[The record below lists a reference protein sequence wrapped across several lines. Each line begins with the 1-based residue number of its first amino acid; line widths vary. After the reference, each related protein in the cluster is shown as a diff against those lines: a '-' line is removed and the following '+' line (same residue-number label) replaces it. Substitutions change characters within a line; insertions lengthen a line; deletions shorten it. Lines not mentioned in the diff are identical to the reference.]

1 MHGRVQLQYSKKRVR
16 GEGLK
21 FVERLGSQG
30 MDNEGV
36 KNDRRGHEPGP
47 ERRCHFGVI
56 YANGIFRR
64 NDCKKMETV
73 GEEEMVDLPLSEL
86 SGESSGETKLR
97 FESPE
102 DEGKFKYIL
111 QHLQTCIVVYLM
123 TSAVSI
129 CSSNYTAHPSHLDS
143 VLLLMDI
150 MTIDICSCFFVMG
163 GFLATYVFS
172 SVGKEVYGELRLRIM
187 SQQFGNMWLSTLLV
201 VFFGGIDKVLKD
213 RFHWGDVWLTMVEGV
228 TGLRVF
234 DSKQALDQPHTFN
247 VALWPVQSMVW
258 CLLSVD
264 ATYTTNEVLRKKF
277 GEGAN
282 YVILCMSLC
291 GIILFTLFGMLH
303 SHTNVFYANA
313 TSVMYRMLEFNLGIH
328 FFYLTERNY
337 PLVVSLTRI
346 MNQCSFAV
354 YFVFAA
360 TWWSEVG
367 IKAGQGDICLRL
379 YPRNNCLMDHHA
391 FLLRGCF
398 VGLTVLSA
406 VRQDAACALTV
417 QEMITR
423 TSICATAAAFCWPA
437 YLMIQLIFVI
447 TFSDT
452 LVFENGALVSL
463 MMPCFLLLASFLY
476 TLGLQ
481 SHMTDQVEGAFR
493 HAWQKANLWYLSVC
507 GSVLT
512 SREEEVTRV

>member
-1 MHGRVQLQYSKKRVR
+1 MESVQEEELEELPLDGNAS
-16 GEGLK
+16 ED
-21 FVERLGSQG
+21 S
-30 MDNEGV
+30 
-36 KNDRRGHEPGP
+36 
-47 ERRCHFGVI
+47 
-56 YANGIFRR
+56 
-64 NDCKKMETV
+64 V
-73 GEEEMVDLPLSEL
+73 GEVRL
-86 SGESSGETKLR
+86 T
-97 FESPE
+97 FESAE
-102 DEGKFKYIL
+102 DEARFKYMLRTL
-111 QHLQTCIVVYLM
+111 QACMLVYLM
-123 TSAVSI
+123 ASAITI

-143 VLLLMDI
+143 VLLLTDI
-150 MTIDICSCFFVMG
+150 MTIDICSCFFVLG
-163 GFLATYVFS
+163 GFVATYVYS
-172 SVGKEVYGELRLRIM
+172 SVGEEVFAKLRLRIM
-187 SQQFGNMWLSTLLV
+187 AQQFGNMWLSTLLV
-201 VFFGGIDKVLKD
+201 LFFGPIDKLLKG
-213 RFHWGDVWLTMVEGV
+213 RMHWGDVGLTALEGV

-234 DSKQALDQPHTFN
+234 DSSQALDHPHTFN
-247 VALWPVQSMVW
+247 VTMWPVQSFVW
-258 CLLSVD
+258 CLLSVH
-264 ATYTTNEVLRKKF
+264 ATYKTNEVLRCKF

-282 YVILCMSLC
+282 YVILCMSMC

-346 MNQCSFAV
+346 MKQCSFAV

-367 IKAGQGDICLRL
+367 IQAGQGDICLRL

-406 VRQDAACALTV
+406 VGKDGSCALSV
-417 QEMITR
+417 EEMITQ
-423 TSICATAAAFCWPA
+423 TSIGATAAAFCWPA
-437 YLMIQLIFVI
+437 YLMTQLILVV
-447 TFSDT
+447 TFSES

-463 MMPCFLLLASFLY
+463 LMPCFLLLGSFLY

-481 SHMTDQVEGAFR
+481 CHMTNNVEAGFTQAM
-493 HAWQKANLWYLSVC
+493 QKAAGWYQMVC

-512 SREEEVTRV
+512 PVDGATRV